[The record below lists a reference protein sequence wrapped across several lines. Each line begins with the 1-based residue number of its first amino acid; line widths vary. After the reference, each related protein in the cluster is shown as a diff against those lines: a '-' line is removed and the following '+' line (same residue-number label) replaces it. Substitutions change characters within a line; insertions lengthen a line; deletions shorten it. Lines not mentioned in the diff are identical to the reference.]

1 MTTSPLKNLSPAVT
15 SKKSLRTAFI
25 LLHFHITPEYN
36 IYRRERERDILFLSV
51 RDPLVHGC
59 YIHGAFVQ
67 RGAFPMRRGLISEDR
82 CGRER
87 SLSANPYRGSHPPR
101 LKDDV
106 WNRES
111 HTVSCK
117 MQIGCRH
124 GRMRARAHI
133 RPHQPCNICIT
144 GKGRERGS
152 ERYREREGC
161 CVETAVVGCI
171 ATAVASAGSVTGDSY
186 AVDITI
192 MECVRLPLCLSL
204 YIHPNRLLLSRYL
217 VSYNRPSRSIMT
229 LFSLVF
235 PD

>member
-1 MTTSPLKNLSPAVT
+1 M
-15 SKKSLRTAFI
+15 
-25 LLHFHITPEYN
+25 
-36 IYRRERERDILFLSV
+36 
-51 RDPLVHGC
+51 HGC
-59 YIHGAFVQ
+59 YI
-67 RGAFPMRRGLISEDR
+67 RGFCSAGCISDAARPHFRGPLR
-82 CGRER
+82 TER

-117 MQIGCRH
+117 MQIGIRHRMGYRH

-144 GKGRERGS
+144 RGEDERGGGS

-204 YIHPNRLLLSRYL
+204 YIYPNRLLLSRYL
-217 VSYNRPSRSIMT
+217 VSYNRTSRSIMT